1 LFYRNSTTN
10 KVWEFENLIDY
21 FKDNVVI
28 NALPDAPDEQLPTAR
43 LKTHAFSPDEKEIVT
58 YRDRFW
64 RRKEGATDWET
75 GYLKDYFLDQ
85 TLKDGNFPATH
96 WDIHTFSPTGKEVI
110 IVGETIWTREPNV
123 MEWKQQTLDEYFGK
137 DFPLD
142 KELEEKNKI
151 ESESE
156 AKKYDVIKEKVM
168 NELLKFFRPELVNR
182 FDEVIVFE
190 PLKFIHM
197 IAIVKLQMKA
207 LTKTL
212 EEQDMGL
219 TYTDAAVKEIVR
231 EGFDPIFGARPLRR
245 AIQKLVENPISE
257 LIIGQKVKAG
267 DFIYLDWDGDHF
279 IFDIQRTEMIK
290 QGGEAKNY
298 TPLDIKK
305 FVEKY
310 FATDKDAIMKKVLEM
325 YPEYEAEMKKA
336 DEAAKTES
344 KDGEKKPEDAAKT
357 DGKPEDKKT
366 DAPKAEEGKKDE
378 TKKSDDGTSNQPA
391 TGNTDAKPA
400 IDMNKPLAPKLPAD
414 AAMPASLTTPV
425 PTANT
430 NGMNGS
436 AQTAPTSPTAPSVP
450 PVTGSPTNTIPV
462 PAA

>member
-1 LFYRNSTTN
+1 
-10 KVWEFENLIDY
+10 
-21 FKDNVVI
+21 
-28 NALPDAPDEQLPTAR
+28 
-43 LKTHAFSPDEKEIVT
+43 
-58 YRDRFW
+58 
-64 RRKEGATDWET
+64 
-75 GYLKDYFLDQ
+75 
-85 TLKDGNFPATH
+85 
-96 WDIHTFSPTGKEVI
+96 
-110 IVGETIWTREPNV
+110 
-123 MEWKQQTLDEYFGK
+123 
-137 DFPLD
+137 
-142 KELEEKNKI
+142 
-151 ESESE
+151 
-156 AKKYDVIKEKVM
+156 
-168 NELLKFFRPELVNR
+168 
-182 FDEVIVFE
+182 
-190 PLKFIHM
+190 M

-231 EGFDPIFGARPLRR
+231 EGFDPVFGARPLRR
-245 AIQKLVENPISE
+245 AIQKVVENPISE

-325 YPEYEAEMKKA
+325 YPDYEAEMKKA
-336 DEAAKTES
+336 DEAAKTEGD
-344 KDGEKKPEDAAKT
+344 KKPEDAKVAEGEKKPE
-357 DGKPEDKKT
+357 E
-366 DAPKAEEGKKDE
+366 APKAEEGKKDE
-378 TKKSDDGTSNQPA
+378 TKKPDDGTSNQ
-391 TGNTDAKPA
+391 PA
-400 IDMNKPLAPKLPAD
+400 IDMNKPLAPKQPEGAAIPPA
-414 AAMPASLTTPV
+414 LTTPA

-436 AQTAPTSPTAPSVP
+436 AQAAQTAPGAAPANPQAPAVP